1 MQNLVD
7 FYTSFE
13 GLNIQT
19 FAQESK
25 LNFFPQNFSVKF
37 YIQTVSHRLSLP
49 LLQKQVK
56 LQQNNGRPSSLAIV
70 FGPLKWFNIIENII
84 LKVAGSYVTQFS
96 VRSLQAIFSGIKK
109 SQKKFKKS
117 KITWFAEYKI
127 CCLFYSVLVDFMQYQ
142 VDTQF
147 TISKQQ
153 LYSITD

>member
-70 FGPLKWFNIIENII
+70 FGPLKQFNIVKI
-84 LKVAGSYVTQFS
+84 LFQSGRFIYDS
-96 VRSLQAIFSGIKK
+96 VQRFHFTSRILWYQEQSNKILN
-109 SQKKFKKS
+109 SQKQHGLQKLQ
-117 KITWFAEYKI
+117 I
-127 CCLFYSVLVDFMQYQ
+127 Q
-142 VDTQF
+142 
-147 TISKQQ
+147 
-153 LYSITD
+153 